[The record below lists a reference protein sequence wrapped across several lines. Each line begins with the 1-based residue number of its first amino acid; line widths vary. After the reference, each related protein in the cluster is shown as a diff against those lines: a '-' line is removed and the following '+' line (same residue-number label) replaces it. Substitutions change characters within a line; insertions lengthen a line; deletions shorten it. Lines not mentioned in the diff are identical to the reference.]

1 MSLHKINMISTISF
15 ALLSLAAL
23 LHSSVSGA
31 IAKRSADDS
40 PQQCSYSFNVLANTG
55 ETCPSSAP
63 SDVTLAEI
71 QASLANLNIMLAGM
85 KGLTNTSAEST
96 EGHSSGDGG
105 NTLTYKRWG
114 RKECP
119 DTATLLYEGKTSSFV
134 LNYTKYSKLLHVRK
148 RGTGDWYCEN
158 RVQEADLCARFKV

>member
-1 MSLHKINMISTISF
+1 MNAKIGF
-15 ALLSLAAL
+15 ALLNLAAL

-31 IAKRSADDS
+31 IVKRSADDS

-71 QASLANLNIMLAGM
+71 QASLADLNSMLAGM

-119 DTATLLYEGKTSSFV
+119 DTATLVYEGKS
-134 LNYTKYSKLLHVRK
+134 
-148 RGTGDWYCEN
+148 
-158 RVQEADLCARFKV
+158 

>member
-1 MSLHKINMISTISF
+1 MKYTRFLT
-15 ALLSLAAL
+15 LLAAL

-31 IAKRSADDS
+31 IVKRSADDS

-71 QASLANLNIMLAGM
+71 QASLADLTSMLAGM
-85 KGLTNTSAEST
+85 RALANTSAEAT
-96 EGHSSGDGG
+96 DEDGSSDSGG
-105 NTLTYKRWG
+105 VRLTYKRWG

-119 DTATLLYEGKTSSFV
+119 DTATLVYEG
-134 LNYTKYSKLLHVRK
+134 
-148 RGTGDWYCEN
+148 
-158 RVQEADLCARFKV
+158 

>member
-1 MSLHKINMISTISF
+1 MSSTRTLF
-15 ALLSLAAL
+15 LLSLAAL
-23 LHSSVSGA
+23 LHSSMSDA

-71 QASLANLNIMLAGM
+71 QASLADLTSMLAGM
-85 KGLTNTSAEST
+85 KALTNNSVEEDTESR
-96 EGHSSGDGG
+96 SSGRGRVR
-105 NTLTYKRWG
+105 LTYNRWG

-119 DTATLLYEGKTSSFV
+119 DTATLVYEGTTYSCV
-134 LNYTKYSKLLHVRK
+134 VNYIS
-148 RGTGDWYCEN
+148 
-158 RVQEADLCARFKV
+158 

>member
-1 MSLHKINMISTISF
+1 MNAKIGF
-15 ALLSLAAL
+15 ALLNLAAL

-31 IAKRSADDS
+31 IVKRSADDS

-71 QASLANLNIMLAGM
+71 QASLADLNSMLAGM

-119 DTATLLYEGKTSSFV
+119 DTATLVYEGKTALMQSA
-134 LNYTKYSKLLHVRK
+134 H
-148 RGTGDWYCEN
+148 
-158 RVQEADLCARFKV
+158 

>member
-1 MSLHKINMISTISF
+1 MISTISF

-31 IAKRSADDS
+31 IVKRSADDS

-71 QASLANLNIMLAGM
+71 QASLADLTSMLAGM
-85 KGLTNTSAEST
+85 KALTNNSVEEDTESR
-96 EGHSSGDGG
+96 SSGRGRVR
-105 NTLTYKRWG
+105 LTYNRWG

-119 DTATLLYEGKTSSFV
+119 DTATLVYEGRTYSFLV
-134 LNYTKYSKLLHVRK
+134 NYIS
-148 RGTGDWYCEN
+148 
-158 RVQEADLCARFKV
+158 

>member
-1 MSLHKINMISTISF
+1 MISTISF

-31 IAKRSADDS
+31 IVKRSADDS

-71 QASLANLNIMLAGM
+71 QASLADLNSMLAGM

-119 DTATLLYEGKTSSFV
+119 DTATLVYEGKTALMQSA
-134 LNYTKYSKLLHVRK
+134 H
-148 RGTGDWYCEN
+148 
-158 RVQEADLCARFKV
+158 

>member
-1 MSLHKINMISTISF
+1 MLSTLGL
-15 ALLSLAAL
+15 ALISLAAL

-71 QASLANLNIMLAGM
+71 QASLADLTSMLTGM
-85 KGLTNTSAEST
+85 RGLTDTSSEST
-96 EGHSSGDGG
+96 EGGSTGG
-105 NTLTYKRWG
+105 GGGTLTYKRWG

-119 DTATLLYEGKTSSFV
+119 DTATLVYEGKT
-134 LNYTKYSKLLHVRK
+134 
-148 RGTGDWYCEN
+148 
-158 RVQEADLCARFKV
+158 

>member
-1 MSLHKINMISTISF
+1 MLSTLGL
-15 ALLSLAAL
+15 ALISLAAL

-71 QASLANLNIMLAGM
+71 QASLADLNSMLAGIN
-85 KGLTNTSAEST
+85 GFTNTSAEST
-96 EGHSSGDGG
+96 EGHNSGGG
-105 NTLTYKRWG
+105 GATLTYKRWG

-119 DTATLLYEGKTSSFV
+119 DTATLVYEGKTALMQSA
-134 LNYTKYSKLLHVRK
+134 H
-148 RGTGDWYCEN
+148 
-158 RVQEADLCARFKV
+158 

>member
-31 IAKRSADDS
+31 IVKRSADDS

-71 QASLANLNIMLAGM
+71 QASLETINTMLAGM
-85 KGLTNTSAEST
+85 TGLTNISAEGT
-96 EGHSSGDGG
+96 EEGSSSGRGV
-105 NTLTYKRWG
+105 TLTYKRWG

-119 DTATLLYEGKTSSFV
+119 DTATLVYEG
-134 LNYTKYSKLLHVRK
+134 NIKLFRKVRK
-148 RGTGDWYCEN
+148 GIVGGDHKYIP
-158 RVQEADLCARFKV
+158 